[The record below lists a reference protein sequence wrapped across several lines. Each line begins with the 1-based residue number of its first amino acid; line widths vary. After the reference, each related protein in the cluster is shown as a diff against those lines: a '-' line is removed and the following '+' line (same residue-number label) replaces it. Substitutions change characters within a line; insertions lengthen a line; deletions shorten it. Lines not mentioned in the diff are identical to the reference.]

1 VVYVNAHVFFR
12 ERQIAFRGA
21 GIMLLEK
28 SEAQQREFLHT
39 NAMPAAKRYVG
50 AD

>member
-1 VVYVNAHVFFR
+1 MFFR
-12 ERQIAFRGA
+12 KRQIALLIAR
-21 GIMLLEK
+21 IMLLEK

-39 NAMPAAKRYVG
+39 NAVPSTERYVG